1 MECLGSKSSEL
12 FGGIQAVPVSLRVLP
27 GPPSSQEGK
36 MTIRDYLYELAAIA
50 AVLSYLT
57 MVAVFADVATEYF
70 AR

>member
-1 MECLGSKSSEL
+1 
-12 FGGIQAVPVSLRVLP
+12 
-27 GPPSSQEGK
+27 